1 MAREVGLYEEDG
13 VVLFLLVSA
22 NTAFIQ
28 LSSEIFVYI
37 LFFYIVVV
45 TVPGAF
51 SQHKSHEANVC
62 LKNEQLKADLYF
74 TTTMKKISPYTYG
87 LMVGLQ
93 LRMCKSVHSKPFFSK
108 LRTCDI

>member
-1 MAREVGLYEEDG
+1 MAGEVGLYEEDG

-28 LSSEIFVYI
+28 LSRKR
-37 LFFYIVVV
+37 FFFFFFFIVIV

-62 LKNEQLKADLYF
+62 LKNEQLKRQ
-74 TTTMKKISPYTYG
+74 TYI
-87 LMVGLQ
+87 LQ
-93 LRMCKSVHSKPFFSK
+93 EPCKRYRLTHMG
-108 LRTCDI
+108 

>member
-1 MAREVGLYEEDG
+1 MAGEVGLYEEDG

-28 LSSEIFVYI
+28 LSSGRFVYI
-37 LFFYIVVV
+37 FFYIVVV

-62 LKNEQLKADLYF
+62 LKNE
-74 TTTMKKISPYTYG
+74 TNS
-87 LMVGLQ
+87 
-93 LRMCKSVHSKPFFSK
+93 
-108 LRTCDI
+108 